1 MRLAALAIAA
11 ILISAPA
18 ALAQDITPPM
28 PDTNYG
34 PGDLA
39 AAPAGAGVPMPNPD
53 PGGDGTVVTVPIPGG
68 GSVQVE
74 GPGVEPETAPIS
86 PVDTWGVHAQ
96 TPNTV
101 DPSPLGP

>member
-1 MRLAALAIAA
+1 MRLPALAVVS
-11 ILISAPA
+11 ILLLAPP

-28 PDTNYG
+28 PDTHYG
-34 PGDLA
+34 PGDYA
-39 AAPAGAGVPMPNPD
+39 ATSAEAGVPMPNPD
-53 PGGDGTVVTVPIPGG
+53 AGSDGTVVTVPIPGG

-74 GPGVEPETAPIS
+74 GPSVEPETAPIS
-86 PVDTWGVHAQ
+86 PIDTWGAHAQ

>member
-11 ILISAPA
+11 ILLSAPPT
-18 ALAQDITPPM
+18 LAQDIPPPM

-34 PGDLA
+34 AGDPA
-39 AAPAGAGVPMPNPD
+39 AAPAEVGVPMPNPD

-74 GPGVEPETAPIS
+74 GPGVEPEPARIS
-86 PVDTWGVHAQ
+86 PIDTWGEHSQ

-101 DPSPLGP
+101 NPSPLGP